1 MTSKA
6 QRQEAFV
13 EATASLRLEGLPVST
28 KDDDLYA
35 AAIEGLISGSLL
47 DLVSARIR
55 DELASEKELGSNIRA
70 ILAELAGQ
78 VPQFIAR
85 NCAVHGQP
93 GRNECDRA
101 KGGDGAGCCVYA

>member
-6 QRQEAFV
+6 QRQQAFV

-28 KDDDLYA
+28 KDDDVYA

-55 DELASEKELGSNIRA
+55 DEMAPEKE
-70 ILAELAGQ
+70 
-78 VPQFIAR
+78 
-85 NCAVHGQP
+85 P
-93 GRNECDRA
+93 GR
-101 KGGDGAGCCVYA
+101 K